1 MGAMG
6 RGAWLAMAMLAVAA
20 CGGGGGGGGALGTN
34 NPGGN
39 NPGGNN
45 GITYTQG
52 VFPLSSQLA
61 NQCAAPRPGTAD
73 RSGSAFTE
81 SMFLRSWTNELYL
94 WYSEVPDISPANFT
108 TAAYFEELKTPL
120 TTPSGR
126 DKDQFHFTYPTDVW
140 EDLSQGGVEV
150 GYGAQWMIL
159 RGQPPRQVVVAFV
172 EPNTPASTASVQRG
186 AEVLMAD
193 GVDVVNANTSSAVD
207 QLNNAFF
214 PAAPGEQHTF
224 RIREVSGTVRD
235 ITLNSVAVTHQPV
248 LTSSVI
254 DQGGVP
260 VGYLVF
266 NDHIATAE
274 TQLIQ
279 TVTAMRN
286 QNVRELILDLRYNGG
301 GFLDIAS
308 ELAYMIAGS
317 AQTAGQSFERLVFND
332 KHPSTNPITGRPL
345 APTPFHSTAVG
356 FPVTSGQR
364 TAPGTPLPT
373 LDLPRVYVITGNNTC
388 SASES
393 IINSLRGVDVEVYQ
407 IGSTTC
413 GKPYGF
419 YPQDNCG
426 TTYFSIQFEG
436 RNAKDFGTYPD
447 GFTPINSPDIG
458 SVDLPGCSVADD
470 FSRPLGDPQEGR
482 LRAALAYLASN
493 NNPASCPS
501 ASGFTPDPGVSSK
514 QSAATPDGQMF
525 KSPLRENRLL
535 RNELQ
540 DATML

>member
-6 RGAWLAMAMLAVAA
+6 RSAWLAVAMVAVAG
-20 CGGGGGGGGALGTN
+20 CGGGGGGGGGSLGT

-39 NPGGNN
+39 NPGGSN
-45 GITYTQG
+45 GINYTQG
-52 VFPLSSQLA
+52 VFAQSSTLA
-61 NQCAAPRPGTAD
+61 NQCASPRAGTQD

-94 WYSEVPDISPANFT
+94 WYSEVPDVNPASFT

-120 TTPSGR
+120 TTASGR

-150 GYGAQWMIL
+150 GYGAQWMIIDAT
-159 RGQPPRQVVVAFV
+159 PPRKVVVAFV
-172 EPNTPASTASVQRG
+172 EPDTPASSASVLRG
-186 AEVLMAD
+186 AEVLRAD

-207 QLNNAFF
+207 QLNGAFF
-214 PAAPGEQHTF
+214 PAGPGEQHSF
-224 RIREVSGTVRD
+224 RIREVSGERD
-235 ITLNSVAVTHQPV
+235 ITLTSVAITHEPV

-279 TVTAMRN
+279 AVSVLRN
-286 QNVRELILDLRYNGG
+286 ANVQDLILDLRYNGG

-308 ELAYMIAGS
+308 ELAYMIAGDE
-317 AQTAGQSFERLVFND
+317 QTAGQSFERLVFND
-332 KHPSTNPITGRPL
+332 KHTSTNPVTGQSL

-356 FPVTSGQR
+356 FPVTSGER

-436 RNAKDFGTYPD
+436 RNAKNFGTYPD
-447 GFTPINSPDIG
+447 GFTPVNSPDAG

-470 FSRPLGDPQEGR
+470 FSRQLGDQLEGR
-482 LRAALAYLASN
+482 LQAALQFRMSGNLQ
-493 NNPASCPS
+493 CPS

-514 QSAATPDGQMF
+514 QSAARPDGQMF
-525 KSPLRENRLL
+525 KSPLRENRIL
-535 RNELQ
+535 RNELR
-540 DATML
+540 DATVF